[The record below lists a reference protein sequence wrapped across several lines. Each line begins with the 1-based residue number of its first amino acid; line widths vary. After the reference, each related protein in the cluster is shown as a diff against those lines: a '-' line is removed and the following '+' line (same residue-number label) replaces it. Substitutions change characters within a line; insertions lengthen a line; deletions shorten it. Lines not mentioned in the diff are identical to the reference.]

1 MKVQYLFDSEGEW
14 IAFRKG
20 NFLFTPMGTWLGW
33 FPWGDD
39 YAVDPRGDYLGTI
52 YLGERL
58 YRFADAE
65 YRGYPG
71 GPEDPGYQGYPGG
84 YAGRIEKGYPP
95 ASAHD
100 IARELVIR

>member
-14 IAFRKG
+14 VAFRKG
-20 NFLFTPMGTWLGW
+20 DYLFTPLGTWLGW

-39 YAVDPRGDYLGTI
+39 YAVDPSGDYLGTV

-65 YRGYPG
+65 YLGATRIPEDPGYPGYPG
-71 GPEDPGYQGYPGG
+71 GP
-84 YAGRIEKGYPP
+84 GRIDRGVPP
-95 ASAHD
+95 AAAYD
-100 IARELVIR
+100 IARELVIK